1 MPGGQPPRPDSAV
14 VSGVVA
20 RLSPLLVLAFG
31 GICISFAAIFVKML
45 GVNVMGPT
53 AIGFW
58 RAILGAAMLFV
69 WAAAAGRNL
78 IMERPVYL
86 WSLLAGFL
94 FFLDL
99 FFWHRSIIYAGAGM
113 ATILANIQVFVTA
126 GLSFLVFKEHL
137 SLKFFA
143 AAVAA
148 VVGVVLLIGIGSGIE
163 FSRTYLAGVALGLAT
178 GFCYASYIIVM
189 KFAGQHARRPDF
201 RTLMAWTSLFTAMFL
216 AAASPWEEAAFLPP
230 DLYSLLVLVALA
242 LVVQTVG
249 WWSITTSL
257 PRLDA
262 SRSGLVLLLQ
272 PVLATV
278 WGWLFFT
285 ERLTPLQ
292 LIGAVV
298 TLTAIYVGGARR
310 RV

>member
-1 MPGGQPPRPDSAV
+1 MSDQSPSRPGLPP
-14 VSGVVA
+14 
-20 RLSPLLVLAFG
+20 LSVLAFG
-31 GICISFAAIFVKML
+31 AACISFAAIFVKML

-58 RAILGAAMLFV
+58 RTIIGSAMLFV
-69 WAAAAGRNL
+69 WAAATGQSLTLPRAVLG
-78 IMERPVYL
+78 
-86 WSLLAGFL
+86 WSVLAGFL

-113 ATILANIQVFVTA
+113 ATILANIQVLVTA
-126 GLSFLVFKEHL
+126 GLSYLVFKEHL

-143 AAVAA
+143 AAAAA
-148 VVGVVLLIGIGSGIE
+148 VVGLVLLIGIGSDLE
-163 FSRTYLAGVALGLAT
+163 FSRTYLAGVAFGLAT
-178 GFCYASYIIVM
+178 GFMYASYIIVM

-201 RTLMAWTSLFTAMFL
+201 RTLMAWTSLFTALFL
-216 AAASPWEEAAFLPP
+216 AAASPWEEAAFMPP
-230 DLYSLLVLVALA
+230 DIYSLIVLVALA
-242 LVVQTVG
+242 LVAQTVG

-272 PVLATV
+272 PVLATL

-285 ERLTPLQ
+285 EHLTLLQ
-292 LIGAVV
+292 LVGAVV

-310 RV
+310 QG